1 MAQLNKYLYD
11 NLDREYERK
20 NLYLK
25 DIAILQEKVKASNS
39 IQKEEYK
46 KELSNLLKN
55 KKEHKYNIKFSE
67 FKSKEKVFLNDLKVK
82 IDNFQKD
89 KEFINS
95 KTKKLEIRLEKAK
108 EKIGFYKEYINLTYE
123 AELIYRQSEIEL
135 AQIPSILEFARLSKV
150 ELDKASNI
158 KAGISDEEE
167 KKFLIKFTEYK
178 ELQNTLMQEEIK
190 NIKVKYKDGLISEKA
205 KEEGTRKIKK
215 IYKEKVL
222 AKSFESKRKFND
234 EIIKNKNHEL
244 TRVLK
249 QKINTVNVNVA
260 DIRRYCPVELNKTHA
275 YASYLTIL
283 IPGLGQLINRQYIK
297 SVLMFLCTLYI
308 YIIAIP
314 YSLGFGNYKGDG
326 IAGLITL
333 AEGGKRLDRSIIFMV
348 EGVVAIFL
356 LVAAFIILLLSF
368 KDVNKV
374 EKEQIKGNRQ
384 RSWIETRQALS
395 EDGFPY
401 LVSLPAFAIIVFMV
415 FIPVSVGILLSFT
428 GMDPNHQAKF
438 GWEGI
443 TNYTMLLTGEGMVGS
458 IFWKIL
464 GWTLIWTFGATTL
477 GILIG
482 FLLALILNNDR
493 IKGKTL
499 FRSIYLL
506 PWAVPAFITILFFS
520 ILASPNGAITQM
532 LQGVFGDSFSIKN
545 DPNVAKAFLICLQA
559 WLGSSYV
566 FLLATGVLQS
576 INNDLYEAADIDG
589 ASSFSKLTKITIPLV
604 LFQTAPLLVSQYTFN
619 FNNFANIYLFNKGG
633 PFNPIEYGNLA
644 GETDIL
650 ISYIYKLVI
659 ENQYQAVGAAITV
672 LISGA
677 LMFIT
682 FISFKQT
689 SAFRKEK

>member
-1 MAQLNKYLYD
+1 MTGLNKYLYD

-20 NLYLK
+20 NLYLS
-25 DIAILQEKVKASNS
+25 DMAILQEK
-39 IQKEEYK
+39 IKESSKEDKEKYK
-46 KELSNLLKN
+46 KELSKLIKN
-55 KKEHKYNIKFSE
+55 KKEHKYNLKYSE
-67 FKSKEKVFLNDLKVK
+67 FKNKEKIFLKNLKVK
-82 IDNFQKD
+82 IESFKKD
-89 KEFINS
+89 KEFINN
-95 KTKKLEIRLEKAK
+95 KTKNLEIRLEKAK
-108 EKIGFYKEYINLTYE
+108 EKVLFYKTYIDLTYD
-123 AELIYRQSEIEL
+123 AELIYKQSEIEL
-135 AQIPSILEFARLSKV
+135 SQIPPILEFASIAKK
-150 ELDKASNI
+150 ELVRASNH
-158 KAGISDEEE
+158 KFGVSDENE
-167 KKFLIKFTEYK
+167 KKFLAEFNEYR
-178 ELQNTLMQEEIK
+178 ELQNNLRAEEIQTVK
-190 NIKVKYKDGLISEKA
+190 SKYKDGLISEKA
-205 KEEGTRKIKK
+205 KNEGIKK
-215 IYKEKVL
+215 AKQLCKDKIL
-222 AKSFESKRKFND
+222 TKSFEYKRKFDD
-234 EIIKNKNHEL
+234 EIIKSKKHEL
-244 TRVLK
+244 TKVLR
-249 QKINTVNVNVA
+249 QKINTVNVNIA
-260 DIRRYCPVELNKTHA
+260 DVRRYCPIEIDKTHP

-283 IPGLGQLINRQYIK
+283 IPGLGQLINGQYIK
-297 SVLMFLCTLYI
+297 SALMFLCTIYI
-308 YIIAIP
+308 YLIAIP

-333 AEGGKRLDRSIIFMV
+333 AQGGKRLDRSIIFMV

-368 KDVNKV
+368 KDANKV
-374 EKEQIKGNRQ
+374 EKERIKGSRE

-395 EDGFPY
+395 EEGFPY
-401 LVSLPAFAIIVFMV
+401 LVSLPALAVIVFIV

-438 GWEGI
+438 TWEGI
-443 TNYTMLLTGEGMVGS
+443 SNYTMLLTGEGMVGS

-566 FLLATGVLQS
+566 FLLSTGVLQS

-589 ASSFSKLTKITIPLV
+589 ASSFRKLTKITIPLV

-633 PFNPIEYGNLA
+633 PFNPVEYGNLA

-672 LISGA
+672 LISAA

-682 FISFKQT
+682 FLSFKQT
-689 SAFRKEK
+689 SAFRKDR